1 MKKLVVLS
9 AILMFAYVVA
19 HAQNKPVSLSN
30 ASQKVDAVSEE
41 VSENEKPVKMEA
53 KKECS
58 DKNKKQCHD
67 KKGGKSKKSCC
78 STKSKKEYGDK
89 LKVEEAEQ
97 KDTK

>member
-9 AILMFAYVVA
+9 AFLVFAYVGA

-30 ASQKVDAVSEE
+30 ASQKVQVVSEE
-41 VSENEKPVKMEA
+41 ASENEKPLKKET

-58 DKNKKQCHD
+58 DKNKKECHD

-78 STKSKKEYGDK
+78 STKSKKECGDK
-89 LKVEEAEQ
+89 MKVEETEQ
-97 KDTK
+97 KETK